1 MRRDDQL
8 LAWTA
13 AAAGVV
19 LLTFLLLA
27 LRDVLNPPILF
38 LGLVGVLFPLRRT
51 PFFAAVVATTGFLV
65 LFWVFRELGFI
76 LAPFVLALVLA
87 YILNPAVG
95 WIVGLR
101 PLARLAGPEGKGR
114 FGRTLAV
121 LILAIPFVGGLVAL
135 GVWGVPYLAGE
146 LTGVVRRAPQALER
160 LADFVKGLEERFV
173 AIQIPGVDGA
183 QWLARLGELDADDVV
198 EFVEERQELLLDWL
212 REGALGIGRGIG
224 AFLSILGYLV
234 LAPIVT
240 FYLLRDYD
248 RLVARVGDLIPPSRE
263 GIRWGLREYDRLL
276 SAYLRGQVMV
286 SLTVGAMTTVG
297 LLIVQFPFALFL
309 GAVVAVFNVVPYL
322 GLVLSLIPAVGIALA
337 SGDPLISLLKM
348 GAVYTIAQSLE
359 SAWVSPRIVG
369 DSTGLHPVW
378 ILLAIV
384 VSGFFF
390 GFVGL
395 LIAVPIAVGI
405 KLLLGVAADRYRSSS
420 LFGSAQETGTGSSV
434 GEIPSDEAGV
444 GKGS

>member
-1 MRRDDQL
+1 LKRDDQV

-27 LRDVLNPPILF
+27 LREVLNPPLLF
-38 LGLVGVLFPLRRT
+38 LGLVGVLLPLRRT
-51 PFFAAVVATTGFLV
+51 PFFTFVVATTGFLV
-65 LFWVFRELGFI
+65 LFWLFRELGFL
-76 LAPFVLALVLA
+76 LAPFALALVVA

-95 WIVGLR
+95 WMAGLR
-101 PLARLAGPEGKGR
+101 PLARFAGPDGTGR
-114 FGRTLAV
+114 FGRTVAVFALAV
-121 LILAIPFVGGLVAL
+121 PFVGGLVAL

-146 LTGVVRRAPQALER
+146 LTGIVRRAPQALER
-160 LADFVKGLEERFV
+160 LISFAEGLEERFA

-198 EFVEERQELLLDWL
+198 EFVEERQELIWDWL
-212 REGALGIGRGIG
+212 REGALGLGRGIG
-224 AFLSILGYLV
+224 AALSILGYLV
-234 LAPIVT
+234 LAPILT

-248 RLVARVGDLIPPSRE
+248 RLAHKVGEFIPPTKE

-297 LLIVQFPFALFL
+297 LLIVQFPYAFFL

-322 GLVLSLIPAVGIALA
+322 GLVLSLIPAVAIALA
-337 SGDPLISLLKM
+337 SGDPFISLVKM
-348 GAVYTIAQSLE
+348 GVVYTIAQSLE
-359 SAWVSPRIVG
+359 SGVVSPRIVG

-378 ILLAIV
+378 ILLAIA

-390 GFVGL
+390 GFLGL
-395 LIAVPIAVGI
+395 LIAVPVAVGV
-405 KLLLGVAADRYRSSS
+405 KLLLGVAAARYRASS
-420 LFGSAQETGTGSSV
+420 LFHKVKADETGEEG
-434 GEIPSDEAGV
+434 AA
-444 GKGS
+444 